1 MPDINWKDTIKKID
15 AQMKAVGKERDKIDE
30 LIGELTDL
38 RDNCDTAYQA
48 LWDARDALSELV

>member
-1 MPDINWKDTIKKID
+1 MSDINWKDTIKKID

-38 RDNCDTAYQA
+38 MDNCDTAYQA
-48 LWDARDALSELV
+48 LWHARDALSELV